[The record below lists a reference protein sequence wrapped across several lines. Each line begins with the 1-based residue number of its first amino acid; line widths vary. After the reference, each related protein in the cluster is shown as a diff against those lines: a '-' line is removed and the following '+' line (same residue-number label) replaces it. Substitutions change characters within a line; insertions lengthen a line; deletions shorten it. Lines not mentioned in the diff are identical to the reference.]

1 MVMHKGLWRSPGWVQ
16 SASPRSVGLALTV
29 AGFIIMSPDGL
40 LIRSV
45 GLGSWSLAFWRCVL
59 VAVVLTGF
67 VLLRAG
73 RRAAL
78 LQFRAIG
85 RIGLLVAGFSAAANL
100 CFVQSMTHT
109 DVASTLVIVSAS
121 PLFAAVLSRAFLGE
135 RVAPVTWA
143 AIGIV
148 VVATALIFA
157 GSVGR
162 GDLGGD
168 LVAVGAAL
176 AIAAS
181 ATAIRRGRKVNM
193 MPAIALGNAAAAAVA
208 APMVDGWIP
217 GPGDL
222 VPLVAMGVLVL
233 PLAVGMVTSGPRY
246 LPAPEVNLLSL
257 IETVLGPLWVWW
269 VLSEAPSVQALAGAA
284 IIVPTLLVHSVL
296 AGRRPPTPMGLAEN

>member
-1 MVMHKGLWRSPGWVQ
+1 MVMSGMRRESPGWLQ
-16 SASPRSVGLALTV
+16 SASPRSIGLALTV
-29 AGFIIMSPDGL
+29 AGFVVMSPDGL

-45 GLGSWSLAFWRCVL
+45 GLDSWSLAFWRCVL
-59 VAVVLTGF
+59 VALVLTGF

-73 RRAAL
+73 RRAAI

-85 RIGLLVAGFSAAANL
+85 RIGLVVAGFSAVASL

-143 AIGIV
+143 AIGV
-148 VVATALIFA
+148 VVAATSLIFVGGA
-157 GSVGR
+157 GR
-162 GDLGGD
+162 GDLRGD

-181 ATAIRRGRKVNM
+181 ATAIRRGRKVSM
-193 MPAIALGNAAAAAVA
+193 LPAIALGNAAAAVVA
-208 APMVDGWIP
+208 APFTEAWIP
-217 GPGDL
+217 PAGDL
-222 VPLVAMGVLVL
+222 LPLMAMGVLVL
-233 PLAVGMVTSGPRY
+233 PLAVGMVTAGPRY
-246 LPAPEVNLLSL
+246 LPSPEVNLLSL
-257 IETVLGPLWVWW
+257 IETVLGPLWVWS
-269 VLSEAPSVQALAGAA
+269 VVSEAPSVQALVGAA

-296 AGRRPPTPMGLAEN
+296 AGRRPTVPLGAG